1 MATRSHQPL
10 PPEPWLASKP
20 KKHHRGSIVV
30 VMGRV
35 IYGSSPEMTGRDS
48 LCIQLIDLAGTVT
61 SPGTFLYLP
70 EEDVM
75 PIREFA
81 RRLRDV

>member
-1 MATRSHQPL
+1 
-10 PPEPWLASKP
+10 
-20 KKHHRGSIVV
+20 
-30 VMGRV
+30 
-35 IYGSSPEMTGRDS
+35 MTGRDS

-81 RRLRDV
+81 RRLRDGA